1 MNKNAPAARTLRRVI
16 VANVAIVSIA
26 LVSTAAADRTAVV
39 AILHPMQPIGNI
51 DCCH

>member
-1 MNKNAPAARTLRRVI
+1 MNHDARSLRTVRRVI
-16 VANVAIVSIA
+16 SAAVAIASLA
-26 LVSTAAADRTAVV
+26 LVSTTASNGAAPV